1 MAAKARSFNQ
11 ININATSS
19 SKFSLKLHLPPRSTS
34 LHAKKSTPSL
44 VRCTPT
50 STSTVF
56 KDKDPF
62 SLERYTSKAMTVNE
76 ALDLALP
83 LGHPERL
90 FESMG
95 YSLFAGGKRVRPML
109 ALAACELVGGDEAAA
124 LPVACA
130 VEMVYTMSL
139 IHDDLPC
146 MDDDH
151 LRRGRPTNHVA
162 FGVSTALLAGD
173 ALLACAFEH
182 VARGCTEHGVPADR
196 ALRAVAELASA
207 VGTDGLV
214 TGQVVDLASEGADV
228 DLATLEYI
236 HVHKTARLLE
246 AAAVCGAIVSGGA
259 DEEIEGIRRYAR
271 YVGLLFQVVDDVL
284 DVTRTSGQLGKTA
297 GKDIATDKAKYP
309 KLMGVDGALTYAAEL
324 VASAEAEL
332 DRFDGTCKEP
342 LRHLALTVLE
352 EVSDSD
358 V

>member
-1 MAAKARSFNQ
+1 EKVFQKKYSSGQLLPRVLFIAKARSFNQ

-19 SKFSLKLHLPPRSTS
+19 SKFSRKLHLPPRSTS

-44 VRCTPT
+44 VRCALT

-62 SLERYTSKAMTVNE
+62 SLERYMASKAMTVNE
-76 ALDLALP
+76 ALDRALP

-90 FESMG
+90 FESMR

-130 VEMVYTMSL
+130 VEMVHTMSL

-173 ALLACAFEH
+173 ALLARAFEH
-182 VARGCTEHGVPADR
+182 VARECTEHGVPADR
-196 ALRAVAELASA
+196 ALRAVAELAS
-207 VGTDGLV
+207 
-214 TGQVVDLASEGADV
+214 
-228 DLATLEYI
+228 
-236 HVHKTARLLE
+236 
-246 AAAVCGAIVSGGA
+246 
-259 DEEIEGIRRYAR
+259 
-271 YVGLLFQVVDDVL
+271 
-284 DVTRTSGQLGKTA
+284 
-297 GKDIATDKAKYP
+297 
-309 KLMGVDGALTYAAEL
+309 
-324 VASAEAEL
+324 
-332 DRFDGTCKEP
+332 
-342 LRHLALTVLE
+342 
-352 EVSDSD
+352 
-358 V
+358 

>member
-1 MAAKARSFNQ
+1 MAAKARSSNQ

-44 VRCTPT
+44 VRCAPT

-62 SLERYTSKAMTVNE
+62 SLERYMASKAMTVNE
-76 ALDLALP
+76 ALDRALP

-90 FESMG
+90 FESMR

-130 VEMVYTMSL
+130 VEMVHTMSL

-151 LRRGRPTNHVA
+151 LRRVRPTNHVA

-173 ALLACAFEH
+173 ALSGMCVRARRPGMHGAWRAGRPRTPCCGRARQLRGH
-182 VARGCTEHGVPADR
+182 GRARGGAGCGPCQPGCRRRPGHARVHPR
-196 ALRAVAELASA
+196 A
-207 VGTDGLV
+207 
-214 TGQVVDLASEGADV
+214 Q
-228 DLATLEYI
+228 
-236 HVHKTARLLE
+236 
-246 AAAVCGAIVSGGA
+246 
-259 DEEIEGIRRYAR
+259 
-271 YVGLLFQVVDDVL
+271 
-284 DVTRTSGQLGKTA
+284 
-297 GKDIATDKAKYP
+297 
-309 KLMGVDGALTYAAEL
+309 
-324 VASAEAEL
+324 
-332 DRFDGTCKEP
+332 DGTTP
-342 LRHLALTVLE
+342 RGRGGVRRHRLRR
-352 EVSDSD
+352 S
-358 V
+358 